1 LKSFTYVLFSL
12 LIFIVACSNR
22 DDTKEKKLK
31 VLELITIY
39 ENIRM
44 NYVESTKEANP
55 EELKKY
61 KLKQTEL
68 LNTVLNL
75 HNKYEW
81 YAYEDLKNK
90 LAINLQ
96 KDTALTN
103 KLIKS
108 KENLSLLPVEIRNE
122 ITYTVDISPVLR
134 TDEDMKKIIDETR
147 VQVYSDYTND

>member
-12 LIFIVACSNR
+12 LILIVACSNR
-22 DDTKEKKLK
+22 NDTKEKKLK

-44 NYVESTKEANP
+44 NYIVGTKEANP
-55 EELKKY
+55 KELKNY
-61 KLKQTEL
+61 KSKQTEL
-68 LNTVLNL
+68 LNTVLGL

-90 LAINLQ
+90 LAVNLQ

-103 KLIKS
+103 KLIKN
-108 KENLSLLPVEIRNE
+108 KEKLDLLPDEFRND
-122 ITYTVDISPVLR
+122 ITYIVDISPVLK
-134 TDEDMKKIIDETR
+134 TDEDMKKIIDETKI
-147 VQVYSDYTND
+147 QVYSDYSND